1 MDLLASRDIAVQG
14 ISPAYLSTLLRMH
27 REEEFDGLFHLTHQE
42 EETLFFLCN
51 GEIKLAFTR
60 TGAHWQPITGAAQD
74 SLLQRIGGD
83 LRIFPCPATALRLI
97 RLYLENLQEIA
108 VEETNCPSERLLPWI
123 ENAFQEHGQGLVC
136 FRGHPRQGLILTY
149 PDAKNTV
156 DIAGWN
162 AQSCHTGQMVFNM
175 LRHAQT
181 PFHLTYHP
189 IRTESDAWKEYL
201 LTRAFQNFVQML
213 FLRFRTL
220 AGQVMTGHVSEQL
233 NILCQRQRWKL
244 EFREGVLFHSHF
256 FRSSQEAEQVYQKLF
271 AALLKSM
278 GIVIGEAFVRQ
289 SMQETQKRLAEKER
303 SLLSPLIG
311 NLLQIKLS
319 LEVA

>member
-14 ISPAYLSTLLRMH
+14 ISPAYLSTLLHMH

-60 TGAHWQPITGAAQD
+60 TGAHWQPVTGAAQD

-83 LRIFPCPATALRLI
+83 LRIFPCPSTALRLI

-108 VEETNCPSERLLPWI
+108 VEETNCPSERLIPWI
-123 ENAFQEHGQGLVC
+123 ENAFQEHGQGLVW

-149 PDAKNTV
+149 PDARNTV
-156 DIAGWN
+156 DMAGWN

-220 AGQVMTGHVSEQL
+220 AGQAMAGHVSEQL

-244 EFREGVLFHSHF
+244 EFREGVLFHAHF

>member
-1 MDLLASRDIAVQG
+1 MDLLISRDIAVQG
-14 ISPAYLSTLLRMH
+14 ISPAYLSTLLHMH

-60 TGAHWQPITGAAQD
+60 TGAHWQPVPGAAQD

-83 LRIFPCPATALRLI
+83 LRIFPCPSTALRLI
-97 RLYLENLQEIA
+97 RLYLENIQEIA
-108 VEETNCPSERLLPWI
+108 VEETNCPSERLIPWI
-123 ENAFQEHGQGLVC
+123 ENAFQEHGQGLVW

-149 PDAKNTV
+149 PDARNTV
-156 DIAGWN
+156 DMAGWN

-220 AGQVMTGHVSEQL
+220 AGQAMAGHVSEQL

-244 EFREGVLFHSHF
+244 EFREGVLFHAHF

>member
-1 MDLLASRDIAVQG
+1 MYLLASRDIAVQG
-14 ISPAYLSTLLRMH
+14 ISPAYLSTLLHMH

-60 TGAHWQPITGAAQD
+60 TGAHWQPVTGAAQD

-83 LRIFPCPATALRLI
+83 LRIFPCPSTALRLI

-108 VEETNCPSERLLPWI
+108 VEETNCPSERLIPWI
-123 ENAFQEHGQGLVC
+123 ENAFQEHGQGLVW

-149 PDAKNTV
+149 PDARNTV
-156 DIAGWN
+156 DMAGWN

-220 AGQVMTGHVSEQL
+220 AGQAMAGHVSEQL

-244 EFREGVLFHSHF
+244 EFREGVLFHAHF